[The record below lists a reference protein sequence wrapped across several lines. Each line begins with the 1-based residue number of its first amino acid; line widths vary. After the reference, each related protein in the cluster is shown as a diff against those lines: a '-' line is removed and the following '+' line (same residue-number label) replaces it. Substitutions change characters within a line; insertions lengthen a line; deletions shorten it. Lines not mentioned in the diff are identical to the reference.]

1 MYLKSIEMQ
10 GFKSF
15 ANKTILQFH
24 DGITGVVGPNG
35 SGKSNVGDAV
45 RWVLGEQSAKQLRGG
60 NMQDV
65 IFSGTETRK
74 PLGYASVAITL
85 DNSDHKLNVDFEE
98 VTVTR
103 RLYRSGESEYLMNG
117 ASCRLKDINELFYDT
132 GIGKEGYSI
141 IGQGQIDKIL
151 SGKPEERRELFDE
164 AAGIVKFKRRKAVT
178 EKKLAEEQQNLVRVN
193 DILSELTRQLEP
205 LERQSE
211 TAKIYLKKKEELKL
225 LDINM
230 FLLEME
236 RIRND
241 LAKVEDRYRITEEQ
255 LKSTKEAFEHTKQ
268 EYEKLEQ
275 EQEKLEILQNRL
287 RANDELLKG
296 ELQESLTIV
305 KIKKIKQD
313 SEILE
318 TYIELQNNVIVRC
331 EAEVEQARKKL
342 TEAMKER
349 KIFEKLREKAWEK
362 FQREELQKEQ
372 KEVDELVSY
381 TYSNST
387 ERI

>member
-1 MYLKSIEMQ
+1 MGRFRFSMQ
-10 GFKSF
+10 
-15 ANKTILQFH
+15 NILQ
-24 DGITGVVGPNG
+24 
-35 SGKSNVGDAV
+35 
-45 RWVLGEQSAKQLRGG
+45 
-60 NMQDV
+60 M
-65 IFSGTETRK
+65 
-74 PLGYASVAITL
+74 
-85 DNSDHKLNVDFEE
+85 
-98 VTVTR
+98 
-103 RLYRSGESEYLMNG
+103 
-117 ASCRLKDINELFYDT
+117 
-132 GIGKEGYSI
+132 KE
-141 IGQGQIDKIL
+141 K
-151 SGKPEERRELFDE
+151 
-164 AAGIVKFKRRKAVT
+164 
-178 EKKLAEEQQNLVRVN
+178 
-193 DILSELTRQLEP
+193 
-205 LERQSE
+205 LERQ
-211 TAKIYLKKKEELKL
+211 AKNEYAQANARL
-225 LDINM
+225 L
-230 FLLEME
+230 
-236 RIRND
+236 
-241 LAKVEDRYRITEEQ
+241 
-255 LKSTKEAFEHTKQ
+255 
-268 EYEKLEQ
+268 Q

-362 FQREELQKEQ
+362 FQKEELQKEQ

>member
-1 MYLKSIEMQ
+1 MGRFRFSMQ
-10 GFKSF
+10 
-15 ANKTILQFH
+15 NILQM
-24 DGITGVVGPNG
+24 
-35 SGKSNVGDAV
+35 K
-45 RWVLGEQSAKQLRGG
+45 
-60 NMQDV
+60 
-65 IFSGTETRK
+65 
-74 PLGYASVAITL
+74 
-85 DNSDHKLNVDFEE
+85 
-98 VTVTR
+98 
-103 RLYRSGESEYLMNG
+103 
-117 ASCRLKDINELFYDT
+117 
-132 GIGKEGYSI
+132 
-141 IGQGQIDKIL
+141 
-151 SGKPEERRELFDE
+151 
-164 AAGIVKFKRRKAVT
+164 
-178 EKKLAEEQQNLVRVN
+178 
-193 DILSELTRQLEP
+193 
-205 LERQSE
+205 
-211 TAKIYLKKKEELKL
+211 
-225 LDINM
+225 
-230 FLLEME
+230 
-236 RIRND
+236 
-241 LAKVEDRYRITEEQ
+241 
-255 LKSTKEAFEHTKQ
+255 
-268 EYEKLEQ
+268 EKLDAQANARLLQ

-362 FQREELQKEQ
+362 FQKEELQKEQ

>member
-1 MYLKSIEMQ
+1 MYTSHRSAAVEKHLR
-10 GFKSF
+10 
-15 ANKTILQFH
+15 H
-24 DGITGVVGPNG
+24 G
-35 SGKSNVGDAV
+35 SY
-45 RWVLGEQSAKQLRGG
+45 QSQMK
-60 NMQDV
+60 
-65 IFSGTETRK
+65 
-74 PLGYASVAITL
+74 
-85 DNSDHKLNVDFEE
+85 
-98 VTVTR
+98 
-103 RLYRSGESEYLMNG
+103 
-117 ASCRLKDINELFYDT
+117 
-132 GIGKEGYSI
+132 
-141 IGQGQIDKIL
+141 
-151 SGKPEERRELFDE
+151 
-164 AAGIVKFKRRKAVT
+164 
-178 EKKLAEEQQNLVRVN
+178 
-193 DILSELTRQLEP
+193 
-205 LERQSE
+205 
-211 TAKIYLKKKEELKL
+211 
-225 LDINM
+225 
-230 FLLEME
+230 
-236 RIRND
+236 
-241 LAKVEDRYRITEEQ
+241 
-255 LKSTKEAFEHTKQ
+255 
-268 EYEKLEQ
+268 EKLETQAKNEYAQANARLLQ

-362 FQREELQKEQ
+362 FQKEELQKEQ